1 MAYVPPPYNNIIFG
15 EEVASYTPPLY
26 NNIIFNEDA
35 ADGAIG
41 RYAIVYYENGM
52 ITISSALLGTGL
64 QPIVVEN
71 DGSIH
76 TRETTEGT
84 PIVIINDEVCTLP
97 ETEYLL
103 I

>member
-1 MAYVPPPYNNIIFG
+1 MTYVPPPYNNIVFG

-35 ADGAIG
+35 ADGATG

-52 ITISSALLGTGL
+52 VTISSALLGTGL
-64 QPIVVEN
+64 QPFVIETN
-71 DGSIH
+71 GDIH
-76 TRETTEGT
+76 TREVDEGI
-84 PIVIINDEVCTLP
+84 PLVFINNELCTLP
-97 ETEYLL
+97 ENEYLL